1 MIRLTSLLALML
13 IVAGCGS
20 VTPGDD
26 SDPVGA
32 YHFSHSRTYGKLTP
46 PSRIAPDPSCAAVCL
61 RNSGV

>member
-1 MIRLTSLLALML
+1 ML

-46 PSRIAPDPSCAAVCL
+46 ALRIAPDPSCAAVCL

>member
-1 MIRLTSLLALML
+1 MLKLATFLALML

-32 YHFSHSRTYGKLTP
+32 YRFSHSRVYGELTP
-46 PSRIAPDPSCAAVCL
+46 PARGAPSFFV
-61 RNSGV
+61 